1 MSPELF
7 RVFWPYCVC
16 IALLAV
22 SGLYC
27 MLVSFNLI
35 RCLIGVELLLK
46 AVCLLVIVAG
56 FAAGREALAQSLVV
70 TFIVI
75 EVVVM
80 TVALGV
86 VMGIHRHNGSLD
98 VRDMGDGK

>member
-7 RVFWPYCVC
+7 RVFWPYCAA
-16 IALLAV
+16 IAMLAA

-27 MLVSFNLI
+27 MLASFNLI
-35 RCLIGVELLLK
+35 RCLIGVELMLK
-46 AVCLLVIVAG
+46 AVSLLVIVAG

-86 VMGIHRHNGSLD
+86 VMGIQRHNGTLD
-98 VRDMGDGK
+98 TRDIEDGK

>member
-7 RVFWPYCVC
+7 RVFWPYLVA
-16 IALLAV
+16 IVMLAV

-27 MLVSFNLI
+27 VLASFNLI

-46 AVCLLVIVAG
+46 AVSLLVIVVG
-56 FAAGREALAQSLVV
+56 FVTGRQALAQSLVI

-86 VMGIHRHNGSLD
+86 VMNIQRYNKSLD
-98 VRDMGDGK
+98 MRDIKNVQ